1 MQKMLDF
8 ADYLNRKEILTAGNL
23 NDHLSEAYEETSSIQ
38 KSAKAREQS
47 ASRFIRDCEKKSVK
61 VNKRGLL

>member
-38 KSAKAREQS
+38 KSAKAMEQS
-47 ASRFIRDCEKKSVK
+47 ASRFIMLWRS
-61 VNKRGLL
+61 RGSS